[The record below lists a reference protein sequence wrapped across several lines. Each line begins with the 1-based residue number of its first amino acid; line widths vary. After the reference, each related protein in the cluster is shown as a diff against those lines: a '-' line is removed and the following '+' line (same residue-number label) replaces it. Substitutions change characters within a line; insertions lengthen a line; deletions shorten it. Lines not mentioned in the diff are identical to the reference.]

1 MQQEI
6 IQYLK
11 SKNVNVLTDD
21 IENKLKVW
29 REWYEGKVDK
39 FHNYQVYSGKKKL
52 NMERKTL
59 NMPSRVTQKWADLLL
74 NEKVEI
80 NSDDEYT
87 QEVLDRL
94 LKQVNF
100 RVRGNNLL
108 ELAFAIGGG
117 FLIQYWDGKKTNQ
130 KYISQEFM
138 YPITYDSGKL
148 TEVAFS
154 SEVTLKNKKYIYLET
169 HLLDDKGFYVI
180 DNILLENKASGNNKT
195 ITLVEA
201 SEDVYKEN
209 EILPKIQTQSME
221 PLFQMI
227 RPNIANK
234 ENFNSPYGT
243 SVYNGSTDIFKEI
256 DLVFDSY
263 FKEFLL
269 GKKRIFVPDG
279 VTMVNYD
286 ENNEPVQVF
295 DPNEEVF
302 YRLTGD
308 LEEGEI
314 KESNME
320 IRVAQH
326 DAGLQTLL
334 NLLSQS
340 VGLGSD
346 TFKWDKGNVTT
357 ATQIISE
364 QSDMFRTLKKHEL
377 LIEESIINMA
387 KGLLYIESTNT
398 KDGSIKLDS
407 EISVAFDDS
416 IIEDKTAKRTQALVE
431 LNTGLISKVEY
442 FRQIY
447 ELDDNSALEFANK
460 MNEEIMATT
469 VIDGEEE
476 EENAGEG
483 GIFANKKKEEK
494 KDPKKEAKK
503 EPKKEEKPKDDK

>member
-29 REWYEGKVDK
+29 RQWYEGKVDK
-39 FHNYQVYSGKKKL
+39 FHNYQVYSGKRKL
-52 NMERKTL
+52 NLNRNTL
-59 NMPSRVTQKWADLLL
+59 NMASQVAKKWADLLL

-87 QEVLDRL
+87 QEVLNKL

-100 RVRGNNLL
+100 RTRGNNLL
-108 ELAFAIGGG
+108 ELAYAIGGG
-117 FLIQYWDGKKTNQ
+117 FFIQYWDGKKTNQ

-138 YPITYDSGKL
+138 YPVSYDSGRL

-169 HLLDDKGFYVI
+169 HLLNDADEYVI
-180 DNILLENKASGNNKT
+180 DNILLENKTTGNNKT
-195 ITLVEA
+195 VTLVEA
-201 SEDVYKEN
+201 DESIYKEN
-209 EILPKIQTQSME
+209 NILPKIETHSKE
-221 PLFQMI
+221 PRFQMI

-243 SVYNGSTDIFKEI
+243 SVYNGSTDLFKEI

-263 FKEFLL
+263 AKEFLL

-286 ENNEPVQVF
+286 AEGNPVQVF

-320 IRVAQH
+320 IRTAQH

-387 KGLLYIESTNT
+387 KGLLLVEFENGD
-398 KDGSIKLDS
+398 KAIKIDS

-416 IIEDKTAKRTQALVE
+416 IIEDKTAKRTQALLE
-431 LNTGLISKVEY
+431 LNSGLISKIEY

-447 ELDDNSALEFANK
+447 ELDDNTAIEFANQ
-460 MNEEIMATT
+460 MNEEIQATT
-469 VIDGEEE
+469 IIDGEEE
-476 EENAGEG
+476 GEGAGEG
-483 GIFANKKKEEK
+483 GFFTKKKEEPK
-494 KDPKKEAKK
+494 KDPKKKDEK
-503 EPKKEEKPKDDK
+503 EPKKEEKPKEDK